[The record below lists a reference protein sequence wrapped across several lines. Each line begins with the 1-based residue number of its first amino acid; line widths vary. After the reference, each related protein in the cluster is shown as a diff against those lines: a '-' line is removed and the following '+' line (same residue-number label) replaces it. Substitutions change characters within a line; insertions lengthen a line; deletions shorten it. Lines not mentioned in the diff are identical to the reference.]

1 MPETAVATEEELDAR
16 RGRMNVQ
23 VDGRHI
29 ALIQHSSTV
38 YAIDSTC
45 YHMGGPLLHADIE
58 DVAQF
63 GPCVVCPW
71 HRYQVSLSSGDS
83 IYRDLKGQH
92 CTKGVK
98 QRTHPVAVRHGTIY
112 LRVPPARSAGA
123 PLDSD
128 SHAFKPPPPSTPSTG
143 GQPMVRSG
151 ALLRRVAAPPLLA
164 PPLLR
169 GVAGE
174 VARSMCGADGRAPWA
189 RDGGAGVPPVPS
201 RYVIGAGG
209 ANAALGGTRM
219 SAPPLQPALPARRM
233 RTSPLAASLC
243 GGVGGGGAEGRGG
256 IISTGRDYSLN
267 EDTGERYYS
276 HTVIGKRTLARDTV
290 ELILRGGCHRPIFP
304 MCHTSFLLYTTG
316 LLFST
321 TRCAAHRRQ
330 GRRDF
335 SWRDFM

>member
-1 MPETAVATEEELDAR
+1 MEEEEEVPETAVATEEELDAR

-128 SHAFKPPPPSTPSTG
+128 SYAFKPPPPSTPSTG

-151 ALLRRVAAPPLLA
+151 ALLTKAWPP
-164 PPLLR
+164 
-169 GVAGE
+169 
-174 VARSMCGADGRAPWA
+174 
-189 RDGGAGVPPVPS
+189 
-201 RYVIGAGG
+201 
-209 ANAALGGTRM
+209 
-219 SAPPLQPALPARRM
+219 PA
-233 RTSPLAASLC
+233 
-243 GGVGGGGAEGRGG
+243 
-256 IISTGRDYSLN
+256 
-267 EDTGERYYS
+267 
-276 HTVIGKRTLARDTV
+276 
-290 ELILRGGCHRPIFP
+290 
-304 MCHTSFLLYTTG
+304 
-316 LLFST
+316 
-321 TRCAAHRRQ
+321 Q
-330 GRRDF
+330 
-335 SWRDFM
+335 